1 MNHFSV
7 SVNKEW
13 LPFDCHT
20 EPHFTSLSEQKYQ
33 EHVISL
39 LLVFL
44 LFCCLDFLFLD
55 FFCSGV
61 SSRGVPGSSF
71 SNLLYSLVP

>member
-1 MNHFSV
+1 MRQ
-7 SVNKEW
+7 
-13 LPFDCHT
+13 
-20 EPHFTSLSEQKYQ
+20 SEQKYQ

-44 LFCCLDFLFLD
+44 LFCCLDFLFLA

-61 SSRGVPGSSF
+61 SSRGVPVSSF
-71 SNLLYSLVP
+71 TTLLSLLVS